1 VSYRRQVPVP
11 LLPETIDGDVGAWL
25 DGAGHLFA
33 RFGRTASGNVA
44 YGAEVDGARWFVKTA
59 GDPGDQRSEGHA
71 ARVER
76 LRTGAE
82 IARSVEHRAVP
93 LFVGTVES
101 ATGPVLVYAWAE
113 GESLDV
119 PRDHRGDPDSAAA
132 RFRALPLPVVLDA
145 IEDLHDLHVALAE
158 RGWVAGDLYAASL
171 LYDFTRRRLTVIDL
185 DHYSRGPIINTM
197 GRMYGSARLMSP
209 EELTRGATVERRSTV
224 FTLARI
230 ALWMLSDENLDRT
243 EYRGPARS
251 LAVIDRATAPDPAD
265 RYQDVASYV
274 ADWRSAVER

>member
-1 VSYRRQVPVP
+1 MSYRAGVPVLFP
-11 LLPETIDGDVGAWL
+11 PETIDGDVGAWL

-44 YGAEVDGARWFVKTA
+44 YGVEVDGARWFVKTA
-59 GDPGDQRSEGHA
+59 GDPADPGGEGHTV
-71 ARVER
+71 RVER

-82 IARSVEHRAVP
+82 LARSVDHGVVP
-93 LFVGTVES
+93 RFAGTVEA
-101 ATGPVLVYAWAE
+101 ATGPALVYAWAE

-119 PRDHRGDPDSAAA
+119 AREHRGDPESAAA

-145 IEDLHDLHVALAE
+145 IEALHDLHVALAE

-209 EELTRGATVERRSTV
+209 EELTLGATVDQRSTL

-230 ALWMLSDENLDRT
+230 ALWMLSDEDLDRT